1 LQLECAI
8 AADLPLAFAD
18 ANVTQRIIENLLDNA
33 IKYSPANAVITLTAK
48 LDGNFITVS
57 ITDDGPSIPKMQQS
71 YIFDR
76 MALLEKVGHTAA
88 RPGFG
93 LGLSFCNL
101 ATTAIGGSIWVES
114 EGERGATFSFTIPLF
129 E

>member
-1 LQLECAI
+1 
-8 AADLPLAFAD
+8 
-18 ANVTQRIIENLLDNA
+18 
-33 IKYSPANAVITLTAK
+33 
-48 LDGNFITVS
+48 
-57 ITDDGPSIPKMQQS
+57 
-71 YIFDR
+71 

-88 RPGFG
+88 RPVFG